1 MLDNWTIYDE
11 YKVQFRM
18 RKKRRK
24 KLFVEFKK
32 KLNYTSSD
40 FSMEIWVIATIFVQ
54 HFEKYFV

>member
-1 MLDNWTIYDE
+1 MNIKYNSEWE
-11 YKVQFRM
+11 
-18 RKKRRK
+18 KKQK
-24 KLFVEFKK
+24 NLFVELKK